1 MKDTK
6 IRCRNAKETEDVL
19 KVIEERHPE
28 VKWSSGSKPTKFNP
42 FNDDG
47 GFLRIQDDR
56 ISFAM
61 FDEVR
66 DNEFANAM
74 SAKRFLRRQNST
86 VHIHK
91 SGNWVI
97 AYESKTGRHGI
108 AKCSPE
114 DKFDFYTGAKLAL
127 ARLYGDEF
135 IPFEEK
141 KPEATIAEGHCSY
154 KVGDKV
160 VVKSWK
166 SLEDKYGLDSIGI
179 INDIAFVGGM
189 EKYCGKVGV
198 VNEVCGNYVHLDI
211 YGSDTGYGFHKD
223 SIEPWDS
230 TIREGDIVRIIDSGC
245 IYTTNIPW
253 LKANIDDTE
262 LIARYQFGKTPENN
276 CGKYK
281 VIKIAKHL
289 MWDDELAYI
298 QSIGFD
304 GECFIIGV
312 TGLDKTDES

>member
-6 IRCRNAKETEDVL
+6 IRCRNAKETEEVL

-28 VKWSSGSKPTKFNP
+28 VKRQSGSNPTKFNP
-42 FNDDG
+42 FNNDG

-56 ISFAM
+56 ITFAM

-74 SAKRFLRRQNST
+74 SVKRFMRRHNTT
-86 VHIHK
+86 VHIHQN
-91 SGNWVI
+91 GNMVI
-97 AYESKTGRHGI
+97 AHESQTGRHGI

-135 IPFEEK
+135 IPFEAK
-141 KPEATIAEGHCSY
+141 KSDEMCKY

-166 SLEDKYGLDSIGI
+166 TLKDKYGIDSLGI
-179 INDIAFVGGM
+179 IKDIAFVGGM
-189 EKYCGKVGV
+189 EKYCGEVGI
-198 VNEVCGNYVHLDI
+198 VNEVCGNFVHLDI
-211 YGSDTGYGFHKD
+211 YGSDTVYGFHKD

-245 IYTTNIPW
+245 IYTTNVPW
-253 LKANIDDTE
+253 LKANITDTD
-262 LIARYQFGKTPENN
+262 LIARYQYGTSPEHNG
-276 CGKYK
+276 GKYK

-289 MWDDELAYI
+289 MWDDDLAYI
-298 QSIGFD
+298 QSIGFE
-304 GECFIIGV
+304 GKCYIIGV
-312 TGLDKTDES
+312 TGLDKTDEP

>member
-6 IRCRNAKETEDVL
+6 IRCRNGKEAEEVL

-28 VKWSSGSKPTKFNP
+28 VKWQSGSKPTKFNP

-47 GFLRIQDDR
+47 GYLRIQDDR

-66 DNEFANAM
+66 GVSEFANAM
-74 SAKRFLRRQNST
+74 SAKRFIRRLNTT
-86 VHIHK
+86 VHIHQE
-91 SGNWVI
+91 GNMVI
-97 AYESKTGRHGI
+97 AHESQTGREGV

-135 IPFEEK
+135 IPFEAK
-141 KPEATIAEGHCSY
+141 KSDEMCKY

-166 SLEDKYGLDSIGI
+166 SLKDKYGIDSLGI

-189 EKYCGKVGV
+189 EKYCGKVGI
-198 VNEVCGNYVHLDI
+198 VNEVCGNFVHLNI

-230 TIREGDIVRIIDSGC
+230 TIREGDIVRIVDSGC
-245 IYTTNIPW
+245 IYSTNIPW
-253 LKANIDDTE
+253 LKANIDDTD
-262 LIARYQFGKTPENN
+262 LIARYQYGTSPENN
-276 CGKYK
+276 CGKYE

-304 GECFIIGV
+304 SKCFIIGV
-312 TGLDKTDES
+312 AGLEKTDEP

>member
-6 IRCRNAKETEDVL
+6 IRCRNAKETEEVL

-28 VKWSSGSKPTKFNP
+28 VKWQSGSNPTKFNP
-42 FNDDG
+42 FTGCGEDDG
-47 GFLRIQDDR
+47 GYLAIRCDR
-56 ISFAM
+56 ITFANN
-61 FDEVR
+61 DEVR
-66 DNEFANAM
+66 DGDFDDAM
-74 SAKRFLRRQNST
+74 SVKRFMRRHNTT
-86 VHIHK
+86 VHIHQK
-91 SGNWVI
+91 GNMVI
-97 AYESKTGRHGI
+97 AHESQTGREGI

-135 IPFEEK
+135 IPFEAK
-141 KPEATIAEGHCSY
+141 KPEVTIAEGHCSY

-166 SLEDKYGLDSIGI
+166 S
-179 INDIAFVGGM
+179 FVGGM
-189 EKYCGKVGV
+189 EKYCGKVGI

-230 TIREGDIVRIIDSGC
+230 TIHEGDIVRIIDSGC

-253 LKANIDDTE
+253 LKANITDTD
-262 LIARYQFGKTPENN
+262 LIARYQFGKSPEHNG
-276 CGKYK
+276 GKYK

-289 MWDDELAYI
+289 MWDDDLAYI

-304 GECFIIGV
+304 GECYIIGV
-312 TGLDKTDES
+312 TGLDKTDEP

>member
-6 IRCRNAKETEDVL
+6 IRCRNAKEAEEVL
-19 KVIEERHPE
+19 KAIEERHPE
-28 VKWSSGSKPTKFNP
+28 VKWQSGSKLSKFNP
-42 FNDDG
+42 FTGDVKDDG
-47 GFLRIQDDR
+47 GYLRIHDDM
-56 ISFAM
+56 ITFAL
-61 FDEVR
+61 FDEVT
-66 DNEFANAM
+66 DNEFADAT
-74 SAKRFLRRQNST
+74 SVKRFMRRHNT
-86 VHIHK
+86 TIHIHQR
-91 SGNWVI
+91 GNMVI
-97 AYESKTGRHGI
+97 AHESQTGREGI

-135 IPFEEK
+135 IPFEAK
-141 KPEATIAEGHCSY
+141 KSDEMCKY

-166 SLEDKYGLDSIGI
+166 TLKDKYGLDSLGI
-179 INDIAFVGGM
+179 IKDIAFVGGM
-189 EKYCGKVGV
+189 EKYCGEVGI

-230 TIREGDIVRIIDSGC
+230 TIHEGDIVRIVDSGC
-245 IYTTNIPW
+245 IYTTNVPW
-253 LKANIDDTE
+253 LKANITDTD
-262 LIARYQFGKTPENN
+262 LIARYQYGTSPEHNG
-276 CGKYK
+276 GKYK

-298 QSIGFD
+298 QSIGFE
-304 GECFIIGV
+304 GKCYIIGV
-312 TGLDKTDES
+312 TGLDKTDEH

>member
-6 IRCRNAKETEDVL
+6 IRCRNAKETEEVL
-19 KVIEERHPE
+19 KIIEERHPE
-28 VKWSSGSKPTKFNP
+28 VKWQSGSKPTKFNP

-47 GFLRIQDDR
+47 GYLRINDDR
-56 ISFAM
+56 ISFVM
-61 FDEVR
+61 FDEVT
-66 DNEFANAM
+66 DNEFDNAT
-74 SAKRFLRRQNST
+74 SVKRFMRRHNT
-86 VHIHK
+86 IIHIHQ
-91 SGNWVI
+91 SGNMVI
-97 AYESKTGRHGI
+97 AHESQTGREGI

-135 IPFEEK
+135 IPFEAK
-141 KPEATIAEGHCSY
+141 KSDEMCKY

-166 SLEDKYGLDSIGI
+166 SLEDKYGVDSLGI
-179 INDIAFVGGM
+179 IKDIAFVGGM
-189 EKYCGKVGV
+189 EKYCGEVGV

-223 SIEPWDS
+223 SIEPWNS

-245 IYTTNIPW
+245 IYTTNVPW
-253 LKANIDDTE
+253 LKANITDTD
-262 LIARYQFGKTPENN
+262 LIARYQYGTSPEHN
-276 CGKYK
+276 GGTYK

-289 MWDDELAYI
+289 KWDDDLAYI
-298 QSIGFD
+298 QSIGFE
-304 GECFIIGV
+304 GKCYIIGV